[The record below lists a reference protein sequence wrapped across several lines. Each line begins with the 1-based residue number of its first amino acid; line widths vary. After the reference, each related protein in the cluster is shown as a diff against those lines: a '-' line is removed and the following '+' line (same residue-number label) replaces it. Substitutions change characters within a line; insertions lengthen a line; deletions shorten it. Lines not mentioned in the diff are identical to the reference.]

1 MNENPWAYNEA
12 RNRLREEK
20 ERERKVFENLV
31 DRFEKEKTH
40 MRAEKKFDI
49 FDFISSLFFKF
60 IIKPEVFVTFEK
72 SEKPDILFLKLK
84 NIYIEGNNDVRYF

>member
-1 MNENPWAYNEA
+1 MKIITGNCITLIA
-12 RNRLREEK
+12 K
-20 ERERKVFENLV
+20 
-31 DRFEKEKTH
+31 
-40 MRAEKKFDI
+40 MKKFDI

-84 NIYIEGNNDVRYF
+84 NIYIEGNNSVRYF

>member
-1 MNENPWAYNEA
+1 MKKYAEN
-12 RNRLREEK
+12 
-20 ERERKVFENLV
+20 NLTLIA
-31 DRFEKEKTH
+31 K
-40 MRAEKKFDI
+40 MKKFDI

-84 NIYIEGNNDVRYF
+84 NIYIEGNNSVRYF